1 MFLITLLTKCMEQ
14 FFDLYQNKD
23 LTFFLHRISYIIYGN
38 IWPDSTTV
46 WFKKSE
52 FCIFDS
58 FFEFPIQFWPRKM
71 VWHSMISSSE
81 KWHIRYLVRQNCPWR
96 LEMCLRQHIAGD
108 NTGCRSHATLYSEIN
123 NINKNNYADV
133 RAYWFLTTGC
143 LAH

>member
-23 LTFFLHRISYIIYGN
+23 LTFFLHRISYTIYGY

-81 KWHIRYLVRQNCPWR
+81 KWHIRYLVKQNCPWR
-96 LEMCLRQHIAGD
+96 LEMCLNLFPFSWFSRIKFK
-108 NTGCRSHATLYSEIN
+108 NLL
-123 NINKNNYADV
+123 NKYEKQAFRRHSYQDISTTDQ
-133 RAYWFLTTGC
+133 AFLIP
-143 LAH
+143 